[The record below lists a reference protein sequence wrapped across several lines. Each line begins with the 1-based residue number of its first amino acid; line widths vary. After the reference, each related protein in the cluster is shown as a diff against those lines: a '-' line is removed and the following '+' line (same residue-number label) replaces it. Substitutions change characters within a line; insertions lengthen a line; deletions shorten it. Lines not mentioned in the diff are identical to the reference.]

1 MWRCILEKENCIKLE
16 TKARKRKKTRIF
28 HVSERQPTESFFL
41 VRKSERKNSKET
53 AYENQYTNALM
64 QAPCFNISSC
74 GKSVFEE
81 GDFLYKKTNISNTN
95 IWKFY
100 YITEGEGLF
109 SCDGKEYC
117 LKKGDILLEPF
128 TKEFTI
134 SIKKGGCL
142 RRLFFDFC
150 GGTAESFFL
159 TQEIT
164 GYCPV
169 ILSLPDSAP
178 LFPCFEQLL
187 LLGEKNPPD
196 ASFTASKIIYSFI
209 LDLGRIR
216 KHISKDIRYKLY
228 SILEPLTFKKY
239 DLDALAT
246 SMGMSR
252 RTLNR
257 FFLENMGLT
266 PVEYIRIQKI
276 NFAAH
281 TLKTSNI
288 TISELARM
296 CAYSSQSFFTR
307 DFRSI
312 MKVSP
317 TEYRHKNRK

>member
-1 MWRCILEKENCIKLE
+1 MNMKKKNNTVSAKEKTNN
-16 TKARKRKKTRIF
+16 KRKFRKIINI
-28 HVSERQPTESFFL
+28 SERLATESFFL
-41 VRKSERKNSKET
+41 TRKTERKGYKET
-53 AYENQYTNALM
+53 AYENQYGNALL

-74 GKSVFEE
+74 GKSTFEGGVFP
-81 GDFLYKKTNISNTN
+81 YRKQKISNTN
-95 IWKFY
+95 IWKFH

-109 SCDGKEYC
+109 SHDGKEYP

-128 TKEFTI
+128 TKDFTI
-134 SIKKGGCL
+134 SVKKGGCL

-150 GGTAESFFL
+150 GGIAESFFL

-164 GYCPV
+164 GYSPI

-178 LFPCFEQLL
+178 LLSSFEQLL
-187 LLGEKNPPD
+187 LLGEKNPQD

-216 KHISKDIRYKLY
+216 KHASKDIRYKLY

-239 DLDALAT
+239 DLDALAD
-246 SMGMSR
+246 SVGMSR

-257 FFLENMGLT
+257 FFLKYLGMT

-281 TLKTSNI
+281 ALKTTNVS
-288 TISELARM
+288 ISELSRI

-307 DFRSI
+307 DFRLV
-312 MKVSP
+312 MKNSP
-317 TEYRHKNRK
+317 TEYRQKNGK